1 MPKKRD
7 RYYSERASPFFRLKS
22 RAKLAD
28 LLFISRTKLR
38 TLACAEDLYVH
49 FRKPKRSGGSREICA
64 PREDLKAVQ
73 SRIATLLQ
81 RIVPPDYLFAPRNL
95 STTLRHRRLGFTEQ
109 AVGSQPRPA
118 G

>member
-7 RYYSERASPFFRLKS
+7 RYYSERASPFSRLKS

-38 TLACAEDLYVH
+38 MLVRAEDLYVH
-49 FRKPKRSGGSREICA
+49 FRKPKRSGGFREICA
-64 PREDLKAVQ
+64 PRENLKAVQ

-81 RIVPPDYLFAPRNL
+81 RIVPL
-95 STTLRHRRLGFTEQ
+95 
-109 AVGSQPRPA
+109 
-118 G
+118 